1 MLQILYK
8 YICLHNTNIIII
20 NIQIYISN
28 LCILC
33 FILIN
38 NFAIYLE
45 PNTLFR
51 VLMLLYFLISVSI
64 NKITILCCT
73 IKIVE

>member
-8 YICLHNTNIIII
+8 YIFLHNTNIIII

-33 FILIN
+33 FILIS

-45 PNTLFR
+45 P
-51 VLMLLYFLISVSI
+51 
-64 NKITILCCT
+64 TIRYL
-73 IKIVE
+73 ER